1 MEGIV
6 FIVSANGTEDGGIE
20 YRLGFR
26 TIDTHCNAVL
36 CTVPNLHCVYVFE
49 GRNVKQ
55 YFLKNM
61 TSPDSDN
68 ALQWS

>member
-1 MEGIV
+1 
-6 FIVSANGTEDGGIE
+6 
-20 YRLGFR
+20 
-26 TIDTHCNAVL
+26 
-36 CTVPNLHCVYVFE
+36 VYVFE

-68 ALQWS
+68 ALQWSWCWKGHSSPWPFGPVCEKTDDVNCQWKLFSTIFKD